1 MIRLQSGPMAD
12 YRLGDFEEGDWVRLI
27 DNTVACIFHVNER
40 VDEVGVL
47 EFTDTHNIPQVVY
60 YNLGEPC
67 QEVAIK
73 DIDIVYEYKY

>member
-1 MIRLQSGPMAD
+1 MIKLHNKPFVD
-12 YRLGDFEEGDWVRLI
+12 YRLGDFEVGMWVRLL
-27 DNTVACIFHVNER
+27 DGAVACIFSIKRE

-47 EFTDTHNIPQVVY
+47 EFTDTHNVPQVVY

-67 QEVAIK
+67 QEVTIK